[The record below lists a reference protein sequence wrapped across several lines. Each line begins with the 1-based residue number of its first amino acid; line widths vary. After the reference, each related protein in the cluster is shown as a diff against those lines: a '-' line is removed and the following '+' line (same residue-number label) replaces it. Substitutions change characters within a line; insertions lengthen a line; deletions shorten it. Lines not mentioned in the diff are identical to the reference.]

1 MATITQ
7 TARAFAARKSAA
19 CHNAT
24 SDGATY
30 RLHGH
35 AIAQWTGPRTL
46 RLDWCGWHTPTT
58 ANHLNKVLSAC
69 GYRGRRVGYAS
80 ARDEGQGA
88 FVVDL
93 EAQGGLAAPMVVQ
106 PATVPA

>member
-24 SDGATY
+24 SDGTTY

-35 AIAQWTGPRTL
+35 AGGFR
-46 RLDWCGWHTPTT
+46 CGSRN
-58 ANHLNKVLSAC
+58 A
-69 GYRGRRVGYAS
+69 
-80 ARDEGQGA
+80 
-88 FVVDL
+88 
-93 EAQGGLAAPMVVQ
+93 
-106 PATVPA
+106 

>member
-1 MATITQ
+1 MTVEK
-7 TARAFAARKSAA
+7 TARAFAARKSAT
-19 CHNAT
+19 CHNAVT
-24 SDGATY
+24 DGTAY

-35 AIAQWTGPRTL
+35 AIAQWAGPRTL

-58 ANHLNKVLSAC
+58 ANHLNEILSAC
-69 GYRGRRVGYAS
+69 GYQGRRVGYAS

-88 FVVDL
+88 FTVDL
-93 EAQGGLAAPMVVQ
+93 DAQGGHAAPMVVQ